1 MAGYIIKRILWMIP
15 VMLLVIAIVF
25 TISYIAPGDPVIMIL
40 GQNNNTPEAY
50 AKKSAELGLD
60 KPYLV
65 QLGTYIWNLVTKFDL
80 GKSYLTNIP
89 ISQELAQRIPI
100 TFKISMLG
108 ILIMI
113 VVGLPLGMLS
123 ALKQYSVLDTTLT
136 SLSLI
141 LASMPAFVLALL
153 SALLFGV
160 VLRWLP
166 ITGLDN
172 WKAWILPV
180 ICSAAGGIAVYT

>member
-1 MAGYIIKRILWMIP
+1 MIP